1 MNKPIDF
8 RVKPYDYHHWN
19 LKLEDK
25 VAWLGLTVKEDKG
38 IRSGYELKMHSNE
51 LGVDI
56 KVRNIINYYLNIPK

>member
-38 IRSGYELKMHSNE
+38 IRSGYELK
-51 LGVDI
+51 
-56 KVRNIINYYLNIPK
+56 LNSYDL